1 MEFKDKKEQN
11 LKKKDLVIF
20 DHFYKFSDYK
30 RFSDINFKD
39 IKYGYVCT
47 PEKNKFILVEKL
59 VKKKIN
65 ILVEKPFI
73 LKPSQAKKLK
83 KLLKKNKNSLY
94 VAYNHRFEPNIIK
107 LKTF

>member
-1 MEFKDKKEQN
+1 MKSLIIGYGVQGQKRAKFI
-11 LKKKDLVIF
+11 KKKDLIIF
-20 DHFYKFSDYK
+20 DPFYKFSDYK

-83 KLLKKNKNSLY
+83 N
-94 VAYNHRFEPNIIK
+94 F
-107 LKTF
+107 